1 MQYLSIDSIKKTK
14 QPNQQAHLRPQSDT
28 SLLNG
33 DIKSLA
39 GSLKTELNAK
49 KSERDLILSRL
60 QQAQNSKS
68 AISEQD
74 QCRNFRQQVKELHQ
88 QGSVDSEQLQA
99 VKEDYKNFLNEKNL
113 DENPYLKPFIAFMDE
128 QIHELQAK
136 TKVKFT
142 PKQAFAM
149 YETKNQALAV
159 MDIAGASLNIEQLS
173 LCELSKISKM
183 LTKMRKGFRQ
193 QATKLYPELAKVFH
207 KIDNKVSQNIDP
219 QKAKLDFEFAKK
231 PLNMANQIVAI
242 TTGNVASL
250 SVAKLDLKKSIVSYY
265 DQVSNLDE
273 EFKKRSV
280 GSTDAD

>member
-1 MQYLSIDSIKKTK
+1 
-14 QPNQQAHLRPQSDT
+14 
-28 SLLNG
+28 
-33 DIKSLA
+33 
-39 GSLKTELNAK
+39 
-49 KSERDLILSRL
+49 
-60 QQAQNSKS
+60 
-68 AISEQD
+68 
-74 QCRNFRQQVKELHQ
+74 
-88 QGSVDSEQLQA
+88 
-99 VKEDYKNFLNEKNL
+99 
-113 DENPYLKPFIAFMDE
+113 
-128 QIHELQAK
+128 
-136 TKVKFT
+136 
-142 PKQAFAM
+142 
-149 YETKNQALAV
+149 
-159 MDIAGASLNIEQLS
+159 
-173 LCELSKISKM
+173 
-183 LTKMRKGFRQ
+183 MRKGFRQ